1 MIVGGG
7 FDVDAVGPLLKLLP
21 AAAHGSR
28 GRHFRLRFEIVIMIF
43 LPRMIV
49 VHAVG
54 IKLGLELLARLAWLH
69 QVFASTQGL
78 LSLPLCGAVR
88 LSHPFFVTTIR
99 GLLTTCIRITR
110 FCRVLLP
117 SVMHH
122 TLSVFEHFLPP
133 KLEEVRRIGV
143 EFQAVLAVLPVGIE
157 FVQRGR
163 LVTGHVSFLQS
174 FRHGF
179 S

>member
-1 MIVGGG
+1 
-7 FDVDAVGPLLKLLP
+7 
-21 AAAHGSR
+21 
-28 GRHFRLRFEIVIMIF
+28 VIMIF
-43 LPRMIV
+43 LRMIV

-54 IKLGLELLARLAWLH
+54 IKLGLELLARLH

-78 LSLPLCGAVR
+78 LFLPLCRAVR
-88 LSHPFFVTTIR
+88 LSHPLFVTTIR
-99 GLLTTCIRITR
+99 GLLTTCIRVTR
-110 FCRVLLP
+110 LRIFFLLP

-122 TLSVFEHFLPP
+122 TLSVFEHFLSP
-133 KLEEVRRIGV
+133 KLEEVSRIGV
-143 EFQAVLAVLPVGIE
+143 EFQAALAVLPVGIE

-179 S
+179 SRHDLLIKNL